1 MLIDAAGIER
11 GYIDNELELG
21 TFNGILLILLTI
33 YALWKQKVVVWIKKK
48 KKRKKLFRVET
59 RRRYVALWP
68 WNIFVK
74 E

>member
-33 YALWKQKVVVWIKKK
+33 C
-48 KKRKKLFRVET
+48 T
-59 RRRYVALWP
+59 
-68 WNIFVK
+68 
-74 E
+74 

>member
-33 YALWKQKVVVWIKKK
+33 CTSKVKVLVWIKKK
-48 KKRKKLFRVET
+48 KVERK
-59 RRRYVALWP
+59 
-68 WNIFVK
+68 I
-74 E
+74 